1 MSNFS
6 TQSGPVG
13 SSPESSLLHLPD
25 PYLQTYLL
33 KPSDLARSC
42 IQFSSL
48 LWLYLPVQ
56 KPMSR
61 LPLGPMH
68 PISSHRHCPDTVTL
82 TIPLVSLRDRK
93 NQRQFRNKRSHRS
106 GEGDGEPRVFY
117 WLHLCAPPQ
126 QDWRAFLNCPVSQKS
141 SIVSHLWT

>member
-68 PISSHRHCPDTVTL
+68 PISSHRHFPDYPTSPSSHIVHIL
-82 TIPLVSLRDRK
+82 LQGLAQGVGLILHIPSP
-93 NQRQFRNKRSHRS
+93 N
-106 GEGDGEPRVFY
+106 
-117 WLHLCAPPQ
+117 PQ
-126 QDWRAFLNCPVSQKS
+126 K
-141 SIVSHLWT
+141 